1 MWVITR
7 EGRLTWVITA
17 HRGGDQGGG
26 GGTCQTWV
34 TAREVV
40 LIWEITRE
48 GVLRWVITREGGL
61 TCVTARE
68 ERCAHRL

>member
-1 MWVITR
+1 MPGMGDSQGRGVHIREKTR
-7 EGRLTWVITA
+7 EG
-17 HRGGDQGGG
+17 
-26 GGTCQTWV
+26 
-34 TAREVV
+34 V
-40 LIWEITRE
+40 LKWLITRE